1 MLTSPS
7 FVPLA
12 NLERWRRMPAPVVP
26 VIRTNFQI
34 EFVPADG
41 IRLPFSGGGDL
52 GTSPIFGST

>member
-26 VIRTNFQI
+26 VVRTNFQI

-41 IRLPFSGGGDL
+41 IRLPF
-52 GTSPIFGST
+52 